1 MTETFLGILE
11 LTDRG
16 TAFVRRRESG
26 YSPADGDLFVPPH
39 LVKQYGLRT
48 GDAPKPMQLFDLQT
62 DFREQHDV
70 SAKNPEIVARLKQA
84 FDTFNADAK

>member
-39 LVKQYGLRT
+39 IVKQYGLRT
-48 GDAPKPMQLFDLQT
+48 GDAIDGEGGRGGKGRAVLQRGELT
-62 DFREQHDV
+62 KVIYAEPAPPVMLDEGD
-70 SAKNPEIVARLKQA
+70 
-84 FDTFNADAK
+84 